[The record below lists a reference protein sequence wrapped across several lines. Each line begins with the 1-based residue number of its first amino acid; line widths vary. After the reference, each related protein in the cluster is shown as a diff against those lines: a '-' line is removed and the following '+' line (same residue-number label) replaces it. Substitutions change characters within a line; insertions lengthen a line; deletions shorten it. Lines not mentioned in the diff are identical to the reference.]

1 MRRLDALASNPYT
14 LVQNAEP
21 RFIPMRSASH
31 HHASRLRDRLREE
44 AARAI
49 LEAAEEVL
57 GADGMQARMERI
69 AERAGVAVGTLYNH
83 FEDRAALV
91 RSLVRSRR
99 EALLSRV
106 DDALAAVREA
116 PVDVQLRAFFS
127 AVEEHAR
134 VHGRLLSVFMQ
145 GGEGPGQARPPKS
158 LLEDLARRAEAIVAR
173 GVARGELRE
182 DRANVFAP
190 SLVGIARVVLVR
202 VLEGGDGPGETS
214 GAIVELFLR
223 GAAR

>member
-1 MRRLDALASNPYT
+1 
-14 LVQNAEP
+14 
-21 RFIPMRSASH
+21 MRSVSH
-31 HHASRLRDRLREE
+31 HPPPRLRERLREE

-57 GADGMQARMERI
+57 AADGMQARMERI

-106 DDALAAVREA
+106 DDALAAAREA
-116 PVDVQLRAFFS
+116 PVEAQLRAFFS

-145 GGEGPGQARPPKS
+145 AGEGPGQAKPPKT
-158 LLEDLARRAEAIVAR
+158 LLDELARRAEAIVAR
-173 GVARGELRE
+173 GAASGELRE
-182 DRANVFAP
+182 DRAKVFAP
-190 SLVGIARVVLVR
+190 ALVGIARVVLVR
-202 VLEGGDGPGETS
+202 VLEGGGEPGAAAA
-214 GAIVELFLR
+214 AIVELFLR